1 MVVVAARRQ
10 EGRLRAV
17 ALHEVEAHDV
27 AVEAD
32 GAVEVGDLEMD
43 MADAGCGFA
52 V

>member
-1 MVVVAARRQ
+1 MMVVAARRE

-17 ALHEVEAHDV
+17 ALHEVEAHHV

-32 GAVEVGDLEMD
+32 GAVDVRDLEVD